1 MGCNCKA
8 ANHIT
13 RVKNKYGYEMP
24 MRKNVSVANKI
35 KMALQAILIWCILIL
50 MTPVLVIVI
59 VLGKIFKKD
68 IKFLKKIKIR
78 L

>member
-8 ANHIT
+8 SSRIV
-13 RVKNKYGYEMP
+13 RVKEAYGYDKP
-24 MRKNVSVANKI
+24 TRKNVSVGNKI
-35 KMALQAILIWCILIL
+35 KMFFQALLIWILLIIL
-50 MTPVLVIVI
+50 FPITLIVFGI
-59 VLGKIFKKD
+59 FKIFKKD